1 MKVKAQINPKSD
13 RISDLRAV
21 LDGRF
26 SKQVWQYTV
35 SSTGGFTLYG
45 TLAGTLR
52 DVVQFLEKNGY
63 TA

>member
-1 MKVKAQINPKSD
+1 MKIKAQINPKSD